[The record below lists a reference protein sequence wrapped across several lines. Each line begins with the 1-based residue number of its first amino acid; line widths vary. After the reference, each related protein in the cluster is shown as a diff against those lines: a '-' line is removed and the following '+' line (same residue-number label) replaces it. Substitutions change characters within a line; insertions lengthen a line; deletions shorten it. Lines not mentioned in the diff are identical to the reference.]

1 MDDLFLL
8 VLAGHLLGD
17 FVAQTDWQAT
27 NKEKSWRADLA
38 HVLTYHAT
46 MAVLVVPV
54 WHDWGAVAVPGDLG
68 RDPRTPRPQMAD
80 QARPRSDRQQGL
92 LRRLLGRDRGRS
104 GFAPQHP
111 RDQRLLAGAVAR
123 LIHLVAGAAAGASAE
138 SGSAAPA
145 VAWAA
150 PRSSSASSW

>member
-54 WHDWGAVAVPGDLG
+54 WHDWGAVRFLAISVGTHALLDRRWPTKLVLG
-68 RDPRTPRPQMAD
+68 ATGSKGFSTVSWGVIAAD
-80 QARPRSDRQQGL
+80 QALHLSIL
-92 LRRLLGRDRGRS
+92 AISVYWL
-104 GFAPQHP
+104 AP
-111 RDQRLLAGAVAR
+111 
-123 LIHLVAGAAAGASAE
+123 S
-138 SGSAAPA
+138 PA
-145 VAWAA
+145 
-150 PRSSSASSW
+150 

>member
-38 HVLTYHAT
+38 HVLTYHVT
-46 MAVLVVPV
+46 MAVLVVPA
-54 WHDWGAVAVPGDLG
+54 WHDWGAVRFLAISVGTHALLDRRWP
-68 RDPRTPRPQMAD
+68 TK
-80 QARPRSDRQQGL
+80 ARPRSDRQQGL
-92 LRRLLGRDRGRS
+92 LHRLLGRDRGRS
-104 GFAPQHP
+104 GLAPQHP
-111 RDQRLLAGAVAR
+111 RDQRPLAGAVAR
-123 LIHLVAGAAAGASAE
+123 LIHFVAGAAAASAE

-150 PRSSSASSW
+150 PRSSSAPSW